1 MNIEP
6 NILSTQ
12 NLEIGYK
19 SSTFS
24 KVVYGPIS
32 CKAVK
37 GELIAVVGRNG
48 VGKSTL
54 LRTLA
59 GLQVSFS
66 GNVVVKQGVLSK
78 LPRKL
83 RAKSISFVP
92 SDSVLVQNLTVKE
105 FVALGRFPYTDWNQ
119 NLSEN
124 DWSAVNTSLE
134 LVGIKHLVN
143 CNITEIS
150 DGERHRAMIAF
161 ALAQD
166 TDIILLDEP
175 TAFLDIPN
183 KIEVISLLRHEA
195 QKGKTVIFT
204 THDLNIAFRE
214 VDTIWLMLPEIFAVG
229 TPEELALN
237 GSFDK
242 LLEGTSVQFNPMLGT
257 FSSPRKPLATIMLTA
272 SNEMLFVWTKFALE
286 RIGFRVVTHS
296 QNEIYSLSCS
306 THEKD
311 YSWQLTV
318 KNEAKEF
325 DSLGSLCQFLRSE
338 IELKP

>member
-1 MNIEP
+1 MNSEQ
-6 NILSTQ
+6 NILSAQ

-24 KVVYGPIS
+24 KLVYGPIS
-32 CKAVK
+32 LNSCK
-37 GELIAVVGRNG
+37 GEIVAIVGRNG
-48 VGKSTL
+48 IGKSTL

-59 GLQVSFS
+59 GLQTPVS
-66 GNVVVKQGVLSK
+66 GNVIVKHSLLSE
-78 LPRKL
+78 LPRRQ
-83 RAKSISFVP
+83 RAQSISFVP

-105 FVALGRFPYTDWNQ
+105 FVALGRFPYNDWNE
-119 NLSEN
+119 NLSEA
-124 DWSAVNTSLE
+124 DWNAVTTSLE
-134 LVGIKHLVN
+134 LVGVEHLSN

-175 TAFLDIPN
+175 TAFLDISN
-183 KIEVISLLRHEA
+183 KIEVINLLRREA

-214 VDTIWLMLPEIFAVG
+214 VDTIWLMLPEVFAVG

-257 FSSPRKPLATIMLTA
+257 FATPRKPLATISLTA
-272 SNEMLFVWTKFALE
+272 SSEMLFVWTKFALE
-286 RIGFRVVTHS
+286 RIGFSVETDS
-296 QNEIYSLSCS
+296 ENEVYTLSC
-306 THEKD
+306 TTD
-311 YSWQLTV
+311 CWQLSI
-318 KNEAKEF
+318 KNETKAF
-325 DSLGSLCQFLRSE
+325 DSLGNLCRFLKSK